1 MHIVV
6 VGLSHRTAPVE
17 VREKLS
23 IPDQSITESLKA
35 LKAFSDVLEV
45 SILSTCNRLEIYALV
60 KDKNTG
66 ISSIKEFI
74 SEYSGIIFE
83 DLNPH
88 LFCFRQEEA
97 VLHLMK
103 VSAGLDSLVLGEGQI
118 LSQVKKMMRLG
129 QENQSTGPILNRLLT
144 QSVSTGKKVRSETN
158 LGTGAVSI
166 SSAAVELAQ
175 LKIGQEKGLDTLV
188 SLGEGQILSQV
199 KKMMRLGQENQST
212 GPILNR
218 LLTQSVSTGKK
229 VRSETNLGTG
239 AVSISSAAV
248 ELAQLKIG
256 QEKGFDTLVSL
267 ESENV
272 LVVGAGRM
280 SRLLITHLKSKG
292 CHKLILLNR
301 NIDRA
306 LNLAQDFPDLEIVC
320 RGLNE
325 LEENISLS
333 SIVFTSTA
341 SEEPIIDLAKIEK
354 LNLSNRLKFID
365 IGVPRNIS
373 NDVKQHEFVKSFDV
387 DDLQEVVSRNQEF
400 RQKIAKEAESL
411 VEEER
416 IIFLEW
422 WASLEAVPVIN
433 KLRSDLELIRKEEL
447 QKALSRMGPDFSARE
462 RKVVEALT
470 KGIINKILHTPVTK
484 LRSPQSR
491 EERQVSLKIVEKLFS
506 LVEEDKNN

>member
-23 IPDQSITESLKA
+23 IPDQVISESLSS
-35 LKAFSDVLEV
+35 LKNYSEILEV

-60 KDKNTG
+60 RDKNIG

-74 SEYSGIIFE
+74 SEYSRVPFKE
-83 DLNPH
+83 LNPH
-88 LFCFRQEEA
+88 LFDFRQEEA

-118 LSQVKKMMRLG
+118 LSQVKKMLRLG
-129 QENQSTGPILNRLLT
+129 QENQSTGPILNRLLS
-144 QSVSTGKKVRSETN
+144 QSVSAGKKVRSETN

-175 LKIGQEKGLDTLV
+175 LKIGQDNGIDSLV
-188 SLGEGQILSQV
+188 SLISE
-199 KKMMRLGQENQST
+199 
-212 GPILNR
+212 
-218 LLTQSVSTGKK
+218 K
-229 VRSETNLGTG
+229 VL
-239 AVSISSAAV
+239 I
-248 ELAQLKIG
+248 
-256 QEKGFDTLVSL
+256 
-267 ESENV
+267 
-272 LVVGAGRM
+272 VGAGRM

-292 CHKLILLNR
+292 CNKIILINR
-301 NIDRA
+301 NIERA
-306 LNLAQDFPDLEIVC
+306 VNLASDFPDIEIIC
-320 RGLNE
+320 RNLSE
-325 LEENISLS
+325 LDENISESTL
-333 SIVFTSTA
+333 VFTSTA
-341 SEEPIIDLAKIEK
+341 SEKPFIDLARVEKIN
-354 LNLSNRLKFID
+354 LNNKLKFID

-373 NDVKQHEFVKSFDV
+373 NDVKNHAFIKSFDV

-411 VEEER
+411 VKEER

-491 EERQVSLKIVEKLFS
+491 EERQASLKIVEKLFS
-506 LVEEDKNN
+506 LIDEE